1 MVWFACYI
9 LAFGL
14 GFYIMLHD
22 DTKSDD
28 KPNNSHTTKSDGTRC
43 ICHYCEPQNDT
54 ADQDTS
60 SNCFSCYCDDKD
72 EKTKFDHPF
81 LALTKTWTMF
91 VGEIDFEGL
100 RIKGGDIS
108 TTMGYIYLLS
118 FVFMIVIVVMNLL
131 NGLAVSD
138 IQKIVSE
145 SKIETETSLIET
157 IKYLEAVSIN
167 SQKFF
172 PGRKLFPF
180 KCGGPI
186 VPSRILVFNSTR
198 LTKEPDLPLRLILPL
213 GESTSDTQ
221 SERNCCD
228 RAKSCFHS
236 VLGLLNYNYDENY
249 GSDAFIER
257 ARKILTRLWK
267 AKVQKN
273 KQKELAEEIRKL
285 EDQNQARNEEK
296 PAERERQEKNFPEFC
311 KKRFERLKDETLK
324 DQIRNLEDILKEMS
338 SDSIED

>member
-1 MVWFACYI
+1 
-9 LAFGL
+9 
-14 GFYIMLHD
+14 
-22 DTKSDD
+22 
-28 KPNNSHTTKSDGTRC
+28 
-43 ICHYCEPQNDT
+43 
-54 ADQDTS
+54 
-60 SNCFSCYCDDKD
+60 
-72 EKTKFDHPF
+72 
-81 LALTKTWTMF
+81 MF

-108 TTMGYIYLLS
+108 TTMGYLYLLS

-157 IKYLEAVSIN
+157 IKYLEAVSIH
-167 SQKFF
+167 SQKLFS
-172 PGRKLFPF
+172 GRKWSPF
-180 KCGGPI
+180 KCGGTI
-186 VPSRILVFNSTR
+186 VPSRILVFKSTR

-236 VLGLLNYNYDENY
+236 VLELLNYNYDENY

-285 EDQNQARNEEK
+285 EDKKQARNEEN
-296 PAERERQEKNFPEFC
+296 PAEMERQEKIFPEFC

-324 DQIRNLEDILKEMS
+324 DQIRNLEDILKQMS